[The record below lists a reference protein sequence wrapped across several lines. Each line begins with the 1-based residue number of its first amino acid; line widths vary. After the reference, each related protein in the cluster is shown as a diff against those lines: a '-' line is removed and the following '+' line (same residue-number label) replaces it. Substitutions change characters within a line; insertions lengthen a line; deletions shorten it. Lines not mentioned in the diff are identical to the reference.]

1 MSVQELADR
10 MEIVELVARC
20 LIAVDDKDWDAVA
33 ACYTEDARIDYGGR
47 IGPVD
52 GAGKVAEVL
61 RRTLETVDVTQH
73 LVTNSVV
80 RLDGDRATHVAYV
93 HAQHQRGDD
102 FYTVGCR
109 YDDRLIRTDEGW
121 RLCHRVLH
129 RVWKSGDPHVI
140 QPRSAT

>member
-1 MSVQELADR
+1 RAGAGRPLPAARPVPRRGGDTRAAGRVTRMNVQELADR
-10 MEIVELVARC
+10 VEIVELVARC

-33 ACYTEDARIDYGGR
+33 ACYTEDARIDFGGR

-52 GAGKVAEVL
+52 GSGKVAEVL

-80 RLDGDRATHVAYV
+80 RLDGDHATHVAYV

-109 YDDRLIRTDEGW
+109 YEDRLIR
-121 RLCHRVLH
+121 
-129 RVWKSGDPHVI
+129 
-140 QPRSAT
+140 